1 MAETHRRVEPR
12 GIVGTGMLND
22 PDRLRDI
29 EQRAERFMRDRQLP
43 KKKFGEVIA
52 TAPNTPP
59 EGTELVDDEPQPDKR
74 RKNQKAPDAPASDEK
89 KAAEQPKAAT
99 FERRPPRGVGVI
111 RPSAAPP
118 KQAQKPAAPSTPPPP
133 PSPAK
138 DEKAAS
144 PTEKDRAKE
153 SARPM
158 ATGSRTPEQSKQT
171 GGHTQVTFKI

>member
-12 GIVGTGMLND
+12 GVVGTGMLND

-29 EQRAERFMRDRQLP
+29 EQRADRFMRDRNLP
-43 KKKFGEVIA
+43 KKKFGEVIS
-52 TAPNTPP
+52 TASSTPG
-59 EGTELVDDEPQPDKR
+59 ETELVDEQPQPDRR
-74 RKNQKAPDAPASDEK
+74 RKNQQAPDDAKAEPA
-89 KAAEQPKAAT
+89 KAAEAPKAAT

-118 KQAQKPAAPSTPPPP
+118 RSAQKPAASTTPPPA
-133 PSPAK
+133 PAPAPAPEAK
-138 DEKAAS
+138 KADEKS
-144 PTEKDRAKE
+144 DKKPF
-153 SARPM
+153 